1 VSFFCFDFYIPSK
14 NLLIEYN
21 GKQHYFKIKM
31 FNKYLSFRSRLLK
44 DKIKRS
50 WCKENNMTLLVI
62 PYTKFE
68 EINDIILKNVC

>member
-1 VSFFCFDFYIPSK
+1 
-14 NLLIEYN
+14 
-21 GKQHYFKIKM
+21 M